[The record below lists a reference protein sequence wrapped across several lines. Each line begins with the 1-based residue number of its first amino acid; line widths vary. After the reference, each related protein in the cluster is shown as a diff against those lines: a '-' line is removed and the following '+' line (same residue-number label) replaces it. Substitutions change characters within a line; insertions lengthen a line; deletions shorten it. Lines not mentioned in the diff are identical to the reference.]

1 MQANRMRRNRGLTIN
16 SHLQGI
22 IVKRKKEKKKT
33 CTSSSSAGDLHIGVQ
48 IRLDGRNARL
58 PPTEDVDEALIAG
71 ADAPLAVGT
80 PVELPDGRA
89 LPQHLDSLVS
99 SDRPEGVAYST
110 VVQGLL
116 RLFYFEFTSARTGAR
131 GRRGVRGGAAFADV
145 TRYMGRQDP
154 RGRVACVGFFE
165 ALQVPEEDFALLISG
180 HENGMAAHL
189 VEYVEAHVEDVGL
202 G

>member
-1 MQANRMRRNRGLTIN
+1 MQANKTRRSRGLKIN
-16 SHLQGI
+16 SHPQGI
-22 IVKRKKEKKKT
+22 IVKKKKEKTT
-33 CTSSSSAGDLHIGVQ
+33 CTSPSSSGDLHIGVQ

-58 PPTEDVDEALIAG
+58 PPTEDMDEALVAG
-71 ADAPLAVGT
+71 PDAPLAVGT

-89 LPQHLDSLVS
+89 LTQHLDSLVS
-99 SDRPEGVAYST
+99 SDRSEGVAYPT

-116 RLFYFEFTSARTGAR
+116 CLSAFGFTSARAGAR

-145 TRYMGRQDP
+145 TRYMGWQDP

-165 ALQVPEEDFALLISG
+165 ALQVPEEDFALLVSG
-180 HENGMAAHL
+180 HEDGVAAHL
-189 VEYVEAHVEDVGL
+189 VEYVEAHVEEVGL